1 MPIPAPVRAIR
12 LSFARKWRQ
21 QLRRS
26 NRHHRVKRA
35 CAAAK
40 PFCCAS
46 CVLSRGRTLS
56 AGRTA
61 RMMLAQRS
69 GQPPRPPRRSSRP
82 APRLMAIT
90 GFGMLARARP
100 SLQRCGWD
108 DPTPPLGPAIAS
120 LALGAHPCTLHA
132 GEGTTSREH
141 QHGPMPDRTP
151 GWPQPEPAS
160 NAQACVFG
168 TTGGQHAHPSPCLLR
183 VCRRYLGPCMR
194 WRSPAMPR
202 SRSALPARAQARCQH
217 PCGRGKVYLAQRGG
231 ILHAHAAP
239 SAHTMHL
246 NVPFHASDAK
256 SLTRVS
262 SHRRAGCQAGH
273 QP

>member
-56 AGRTA
+56 AGRKA

-120 LALGAHPCTLHA
+120 LALGVHPCTLHA
-132 GEGTTSREH
+132 VEGTTSREY

-151 GWPQPEPAS
+151 GCRDGCSQPATRTL
-160 NAQACVFG
+160 V
-168 TTGGQHAHPSPCLLR
+168 
-183 VCRRYLGPCMR
+183 Y
-194 WRSPAMPR
+194 
-202 SRSALPARAQARCQH
+202 SAR
-217 PCGRGKVYLAQRGG
+217 RGG
-231 ILHAHAAP
+231 
-239 SAHTMHL
+239 SMRT
-246 NVPFHASDAK
+246 
-256 SLTRVS
+256 
-262 SHRRAGCQAGH
+262 HRRAFCAYAAAISVRACAGARQPCREADPPCQPGHRRAASSSTRAGEGRCTWRSEMAPCTH
-273 QP
+273 SLLLPRTQCT